1 MLEKDF
7 GHQVEHLLSLFRWR
21 PYHHAPAYRPSG
33 GYSDSFHGMKGLP
46 AYIAVRR
53 GRLVFAEL
61 KNERGRLTP
70 DQNEWLDNLQ
80 QVPAIEVYVW
90 RPADLE
96 DIKEVLR

>member
-7 GHQVEHLLSLFRWR
+7 GHQVEHLLNLFRWR
-21 PYHHAPAYRPSG
+21 WYHPAPAYRPSG

-46 AYIAVRR
+46 DYIAVRR

-96 DIKEVLR
+96 EIKEVLR

>member
-21 PYHHAPAYRPSG
+21 WYHPAPAYRPSG

-46 AYIAVRR
+46 DYIAVRR

-70 DQNEWLDNLQ
+70 DQNEWLDELRRVPNL
-80 QVPAIEVYVW
+80 EVHVW